1 MAREDSQMTKN
12 EAVVELLK
20 PMMSHLAQ
28 EYRIATEPEKAAQM
42 IARFVI
48 CFKQEVGET
57 FGPPE

>member
-1 MAREDSQMTKN
+1 MTKN

-28 EYRIATEPEKAAQM
+28 EYRIASEPEKAAQM

-48 CFKQEVGET
+48 RFQQEVGAA
-57 FGPPE
+57 FDPPE